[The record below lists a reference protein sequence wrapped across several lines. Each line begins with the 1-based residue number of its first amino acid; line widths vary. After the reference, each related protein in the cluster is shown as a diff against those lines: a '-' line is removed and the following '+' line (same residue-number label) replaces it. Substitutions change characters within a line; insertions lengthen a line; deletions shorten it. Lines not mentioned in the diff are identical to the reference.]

1 MLGDPLGGD
10 VAGRVHAQSR
20 GADLLGGL
28 CQNLRCHAL
37 TAEGVVHKG
46 MRDRGHAVFSRER
59 HLCQKLAVCIKRKN
73 TAFLMLEINIVHLGA
88 SIAGFERDDKNQ
100 RK

>member
-46 MRDRGHAVFSRER
+46 MRDGGHAVFGRER
-59 HLCQKLAVCIKRKN
+59 HLCQELAVCIKRKN
-73 TAFLMLEINIVHLGA
+73 TESG
-88 SIAGFERDDKNQ
+88 
-100 RK
+100 

>member
-1 MLGDPLGGD
+1 MLAIHLAATWQ
-10 VAGRVHAQSR
+10 VAFMRSPR

-46 MRDRGHAVFSRER
+46 CVIVATPFSAGTSPLPEACRL
-59 HLCQKLAVCIKRKN
+59 HQAQN
-73 TAFLMLEINIVHLGA
+73 TAFLMLEIHIVHLGPV
-88 SIAGFERDDKNQ
+88 
-100 RK
+100 